1 MEGNYIY
8 ENSLSAKSN
17 LLEKGNDIEGVVE
30 QIFGLDEK
38 NLIEK
43 YKFYCKYL
51 LSLNKDY
58 VNNSVNRNYYEECE
72 DYFKELESNSN
83 DGLENE
89 QIEKQFINTYQSNL
103 ASEGKEICK
112 EVESQ
117 FDDYDLFKME
127 KAYNYS
133 NFICYLR
140 DVDPKLYERCQKY
153 KSDFRN
159 LNNYKKIFYN
169 DIEFE
174 RKEKERLMD
183 MKLMR
188 QNRI

>member
-1 MEGNYIY
+1 MED
-8 ENSLSAKSN
+8 KSFF
-17 LLEKGNDIEGVVE
+17 EKRKCICEVVE
-30 QIFGLDEK
+30 QVFGFNEK
-38 NLIEK
+38 KDLIEK

-58 VNNSVNRNYYEECE
+58 VNNSFVSNFYEECE

-89 QIEKQFINTYQSNL
+89 QIEKQFINTYQSKL

-117 FDDYDLFKME
+117 FDDNDLFKME
-127 KAYNYS
+127 KANNYS

-174 RKEKERLMD
+174 RKEKERSMD
-183 MKLMR
+183 MRLMR

>member
-1 MEGNYIY
+1 MED
-8 ENSLSAKSN
+8 KSFF
-17 LLEKGNDIEGVVE
+17 EKGRYICEVVE
-30 QIFGLDEK
+30 QVFGFDEK

-43 YKFYCKYL
+43 FKFYCKYL

-58 VNNSVNRNYYEECE
+58 VNNSFTSNFYEECE
-72 DYFKELESNSN
+72 DYFKELVSSSN

-133 NFICYLR
+133 NFTCYLR

-174 RKEKERLMD
+174 RKEKEKMIDMGNMRL
-183 MKLMR
+183 KG
-188 QNRI
+188 I

>member
-1 MEGNYIY
+1 M
-8 ENSLSAKSN
+8 ENSLIK
-17 LLEKGNDIEGVVE
+17 KGEDIYNVVE
-30 QIFGLDEK
+30 QIFGFDEK
-38 NLIEK
+38 KDLIEK

-58 VNNSVNRNYYEECE
+58 VNNSFVSNFYEECE
-72 DYFKELESNSN
+72 DYCKELQSNSN

-89 QIEKQFINTYQSNL
+89 QIEKQFINNYQSNL

-174 RKEKERLMD
+174 RKEKEKMIDMGNMRL
-183 MKLMR
+183 KG
-188 QNRI
+188 I

>member
-117 FDDYDLFKME
+117 FYDYDLFKME